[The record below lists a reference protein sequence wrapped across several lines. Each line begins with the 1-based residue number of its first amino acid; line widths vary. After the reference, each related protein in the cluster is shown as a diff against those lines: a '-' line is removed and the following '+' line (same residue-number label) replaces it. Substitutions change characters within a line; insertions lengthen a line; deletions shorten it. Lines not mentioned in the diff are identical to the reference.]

1 MQVGYVQADL
11 RVSPLA
17 SQLSGTLDSSVSLVC
32 SSSSKP
38 ILCLWKTPYGHVYTL
53 SKGVFAESGRLRH
66 KDEGDEAHECGL
78 EIVGL
83 EKQDLG
89 SWECEVGALIGD
101 TFETATANIQLS
113 EVKRKFKID
122 NLSHFCNLLQQD
134 NRKICSFTLLARFAL
149 RKICCLVLVDLPS
162 ILMRSN
168 VSVVC
173 SDA

>member
-1 MQVGYVQADL
+1 MRREFFSYFSKYLLHSWFILQLGNAYADL
-11 RVSPLA
+11 RVTPLA
-17 SQLSGTLDSSVSLVC
+17 SQLSATLDSSVSLIC

-66 KDEGDEAHECGL
+66 KDEAEQDECGL

-101 TFETATANIQLS
+101 TFETATAKIQLS
-113 EVKRKFKID
+113 EVKRK
-122 NLSHFCNLLQQD
+122 C
-134 NRKICSFTLLARFAL
+134 T
-149 RKICCLVLVDLPS
+149 VW
-162 ILMRSN
+162 
-168 VSVVC
+168 
-173 SDA
+173 

>member
-134 NRKICSFTLLARFAL
+134 NRKNLFIHFASSFCTAKNLLSG
-149 RKICCLVLVDLPS
+149 IS
-162 ILMRSN
+162 RSPIHLDE
-168 VSVVC
+168 VKRECRVQ
-173 SDA
+173 